1 MRRNGFT
8 IVELLVVIAII
19 ATLAAMLLPAVQRT
33 REVARRVKCRS
44 NLKQLGDANNE
55 YALDWADQFAPGNR
69 FYGHDICDEF
79 QTGDY
84 ARNLGR
90 LLDDEYIVPLP
101 SSDNHVLYCPS
112 MNTNVGERPPND
124 RWFMYGESNPCGFR
138 YWKTWVVNTGYEYRD
153 SYDDYLRP
161 DSSDPGIDSFHWG
174 RGHYDPGDIAA
185 LWMHRAMASDIAT
198 RAVGQYCHRYVYNV
212 LYGDGSALAF
222 TDVKKLFEEYGN
234 DQGRFDDGDPVG
246 TGIFTVF
253 FDKFYQ
259 EQPQ

>member
-8 IVELLVVIAII
+8 IIELLVVIAII
-19 ATLAAMLLPAVQRT
+19 ATLAAMLMPALQHA
-33 REVARRVKCRS
+33 RETARRVKCRS
-44 NLKQLGDANNE
+44 NLEQIGRANNE
-55 YALDWADQFAPGNR
+55 YSLDFGDVFVAGSR
-69 FYGHDICDEF
+69 YYGHDISDEF
-79 QTGDY
+79 APYDGV
-84 ARNLGR
+84 RNLG
-90 LLDDEYIVPLP
+90 LLLENEYIPLP
-101 SSDNHVLYCPS
+101 SSDNHIFYCPS
-112 MNTNVGERPPND
+112 MNTNVGELPED
-124 RWFMYGESNPCGFR
+124 GRWFMYGDTNPQGFR
-138 YWKTWVVNTGYEYRD
+138 LWKVWVVNIGYEYRD